1 MWGIRGQPRGIGQ
14 RNETCHIAIYC
25 NGKIWCRN
33 SRGWR
38 TVIWRLW
45 PQERLDIQT
54 LWLELVGHFWEVL
67 NRLQYV
73 IIPEG
78 TTASTLTLA
87 CQLRYCM
94 LTVSSVWAVTPHELL
109 VLPFLEINLFNEH
122 QTKLTW
128 ILTLAVHNGRHVA
141 CASGFSSLMPPVLGL
156 LCHRVVAANDC

>member
-1 MWGIRGQPRGIGQ
+1 MVLD
-14 RNETCHIAIYC
+14 NETKHAILQCIAMGRY
-25 NGKIWCRN
+25 GAGTREDDGRWYGDYGRK
-33 SRGWR
+33 RGW
-38 TVIWRLW
+38 TSKPCGWNW
-45 PQERLDIQT
+45 LDIF
-54 LWLELVGHFWEVL
+54 WKFWIRLE
-67 NRLQYV
+67 YV

-109 VLPFLEINLFNEH
+109 VLPFLEINLFNKH